1 MKIHKAKLLDVIQY
15 TGEEPRIV
23 RELMTNPL
31 PTVNKGDLLI
41 VPEKVAKFLSR
52 AGSPFEKF
60 EIEDLISNT
69 DENYVNHIADDAVA
83 KVNQLNQTVLELESQ
98 LKIKQDELEAIEL
111 RENQEME
118 ELKKLNQELNEKIET
133 LQIKPLES
141 QTVNDALAKTIVSDK
156 PKKTTTKAPKEE
168 TL

>member
-15 TGEEPRIV
+15 TGEEPRVV

-41 VPEKVAKFLSR
+41 VPEKVVKFLSR

-60 EIEDLISNT
+60 EIEDLISDTN
-69 DENYVNHIADDAVA
+69 ENYVNHIADDAVA
-83 KVNQLNQTVLELESQ
+83 KVNQLNQTILELEGQ

-118 ELKKLNQELNEKIET
+118 ELKKLNQELNEKMET
-133 LQIKPLES
+133 LQSKPLEL
-141 QTVNDALAKTIVSDK
+141 QTVNETLTEKVS
-156 PKKTTTKAPKEE
+156 KKTTNKTTKAPKEE

>member
-60 EIEDLISNT
+60 EIEDLISDT

-118 ELKKLNQELNEKIET
+118 ELKKLNQKLNK
-133 LQIKPLES
+133 QLENS
-141 QTVNDALAKTIVSDK
+141 SNS
-156 PKKTTTKAPKEE
+156 KKTTTKAPKEE

>member
-60 EIEDLISNT
+60 EIEDLISDT

-98 LKIKQDELEAIEL
+98 SKIKQDELEAIEL
-111 RENQEME
+111 RENKEME
-118 ELKKLNQELNEKIET
+118 ELKKLNQKLNE
-133 LQIKPLES
+133 QLENS
-141 QTVNDALAKTIVSDK
+141 SNS
-156 PKKTTTKAPKEE
+156 KKTTTKAPKEE